1 MISRKIH
8 RITFIVI
15 GIVFFVLAILS
26 APIANIHAGAI
37 LTYFIGAVFLS
48 MGIFFDFFSRRLM
61 RILAII
67 FIVGVIIT
75 TAFVCVLLAYGNSS
89 NATYNE
95 DAVIVLGAGIRGEKL
110 GKSLLGRLNKTI
122 EYCEENPDA
131 VIVVSGGQG
140 HGESI
145 TEALAMERYL
155 TENGIPQEKIIKEER
170 ATSTKENF
178 EYSKELLD
186 DYFDEKYSITFITS
200 EFHVYRAGTIARSI
214 GYDNMTYVGSRTL
227 PYLIIPNGFRECL
240 AVIKTW
246 VLG

>member
-1 MISRKIH
+1 MKAKKIH
-8 RITFIVI
+8 RIIFIVLGVI
-15 GIVFFVLAILS
+15 FFINAILS
-26 APIANIHAGAI
+26 APVSNIHAGAI
-37 LTYFIGAVFLS
+37 LTYLIGTVFLAI
-48 MGIFFDFFSRRLM
+48 GIFFNFFSRRVP

-67 FIVGVIIT
+67 FISGVIIGL
-75 TAFVCVLLAYGNSS
+75 AGVCGLCIYGSS
-89 NATYNE
+89 DSVTHEE

-110 GKSLLGRLNKTI
+110 GKALLGRLDKTI
-122 EYCEENPDA
+122 GYCEKNPDA
-131 VIVVSGGQG
+131 VVVVSGGQG

-155 TENGIPQEKIIKEER
+155 VENGIPKEKIIKEER

-186 DYFDEKYSITFITS
+186 DYFDGEYSVTFITS
-200 EFHVYRAGTIARSI
+200 EFHVYRAGIIARSA
-214 GYDNMTYVGSRTL
+214 GYDETSYVGSRTL
-227 PYLIIPNGFRECL
+227 PYLVIPNGLRECL